1 MLIFVAFASAI
12 SGKTWKSLSKE
23 KKLLALVRVEK
34 SHFAGLLTSPS
45 VVDKQTS
52 SSAAGV
58 VVFYV
63 FLNKEF
69 VRKCGWLTEKTVDSK
84 ISELSDLCY

>member
-1 MLIFVAFASAI
+1 MSILFRNASCFCYSVDSQLGMLIFVAFASAI

-58 VVFYV
+58 VAF
-63 FLNKEF
+63 
-69 VRKCGWLTEKTVDSK
+69 
-84 ISELSDLCY
+84 